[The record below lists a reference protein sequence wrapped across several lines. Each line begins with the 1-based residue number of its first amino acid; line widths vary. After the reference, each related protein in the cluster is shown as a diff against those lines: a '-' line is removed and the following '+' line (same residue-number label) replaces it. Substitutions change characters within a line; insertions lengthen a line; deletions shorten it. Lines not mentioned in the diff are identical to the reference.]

1 MTPFDLIGKNII
13 VTGASSGLG
22 RQVAISCSKMGA
34 RIVLMGRNKDRLQ
47 KTLQEMQNPEIH
59 IPVSIDLVEFDRIE
73 GVIENVVA
81 KIGKFDGVVNC
92 AGISSTLPLRSVS
105 PEKLL
110 NLFNIN
116 VFAAHQL
123 SRIVS
128 NPKYFSTNG
137 GSILFISSV
146 AGLVGEN
153 AKSAYSMTKGA
164 LIAGTRSLAVELAV
178 KKIRVNSISPG
189 LIVTP
194 LNSNAEHITNPE
206 KRQALENQ
214 HLLGLGS
221 PEDVAYACVYLLS
234 DASRW
239 VTGTNLVID
248 GGYTA
253 R

>member
-1 MTPFDLIGKNII
+1 MTPFDLEGKNII

-22 RQVAISCSKMGA
+22 RQVAISCSRMGA
-34 RIVLMGRNKDRLQ
+34 RIVLMARNEERLQ
-47 KTLQEMQNPEIH
+47 ETQAEMQNTGIH
-59 IPVSIDLVEFDRIE
+59 IPVSVDLVEFDKTESILGE
-73 GVIENVVA
+73 VVTR
-81 KIGKFDGVVNC
+81 IGKIDGVVNC

-110 NLFNIN
+110 NIFNIN
-116 VFAAHQL
+116 VFAAYQL
-123 SRIVS
+123 TRIVS
-128 NPKYFSTNG
+128 NPKYFSPEG

-146 AGLVGEN
+146 AGMVGEN

-164 LIAGTRSLAVELAV
+164 LIAGARSLAVELAA

-189 LIVTP
+189 LVVTP

-214 HLLGLGS
+214 HLLGLGL
-221 PEDVAYACVYLLS
+221 PEDVANACIYLLS

-239 VTGTNLVID
+239 VTGTNLVVD

>member
-1 MTPFDLIGKNII
+1 MTAFDLEGKNII

-34 RIVLMGRNKDRLQ
+34 RVVLMGRNEVRLQ
-47 KTLQEMQNPEIH
+47 ETLLEMQNPDIH
-59 IPVSIDLVEFDRIE
+59 IPVVADLVEFDKIE
-73 GVIENVVA
+73 GFIGDVVA
-81 KIGKFDGVVNC
+81 RIGKIDGAVNC
-92 AGISSTLPLRSVS
+92 AGISLTLPLRSVS
-105 PEKLL
+105 PDKLL

-116 VFAAHQL
+116 VFAAYQL
-123 SRIVS
+123 TRIVS
-128 NPKYFSTNG
+128 NPKYFSVNG

-146 AGLVGEN
+146 AGIVGEN
-153 AKSAYSMTKGA
+153 AKSGYSMTKGA
-164 LIAGTRSLAVELAV
+164 LIAGARSLAVELAA

-189 LIVTP
+189 LVVTP
-194 LNSNAEHITNPE
+194 LNMNAEHITNPE

-221 PEDVAYACVYLLS
+221 PEDVANACIYLLS

>member
-1 MTPFDLIGKNII
+1 MTPFDLTGKNII

-22 RQVAISCSKMGA
+22 RQIAISCSQMGA
-34 RIVLMGRNKDRLQ
+34 RLVLIGRNELRLQ
-47 KTLQEMQNPEIH
+47 ETLLEMQNPELH
-59 IPVSIDLVEFDRIE
+59 IPALIDLTQFDMIE
-73 GVIENVVA
+73 GIIEDVVA
-81 KIGKFDGVVNC
+81 RIGKIDGVVNC

-105 PEKLL
+105 PEKLQ
-110 NLFNIN
+110 NHFNIN
-116 VFAAHQL
+116 VVAAYQL
-123 SRIVS
+123 TRVVS
-128 NPKYFSTNG
+128 NPKYFSSIG

-146 AGLVGEN
+146 AGIVGEN

-164 LIAGTRSLAVELAV
+164 LIAGSRSLAIELAA

-189 LIVTP
+189 LVITP

-214 HLLGLGS
+214 HLLGLGT
-221 PEDVAYACVYLLS
+221 PEDVANACIYLLS

-239 VTGTNLVID
+239 VTGTNLVVD